1 MNALLANFPLQSAGN
16 ATRVWVRISVMRGLG
31 GGSPTG
37 WKATPSRINHVRLLR
52 DIGMCTKSSWGKVF
66 TKAIGSSAPV
76 ELLQLVE

>member
-37 WKATPSRINHVRLLR
+37 WKAIPSRINHIRLLR
-52 DIGMCTKSSWGKVF
+52 KTGIWTESGWGRVF
-66 TKAIGSSAPV
+66 KNANWEFRI
-76 ELLQLVE
+76 L